1 VVAAMK
7 ADGDVLATLAV
18 QLAVLSLLAIGGA
31 NAIVPELHRQTVE
44 IAGWLTEQ
52 QFVELFA
59 IAQAMP
65 GPNFILVT
73 LIGYHVAGVAGAMTA
88 TAAMC
93 GPTCLLAYFVGKG
106 WERFR
111 NAPWRIAIQAGLV
124 PVSIGLL
131 CASAIVLARIA
142 DHNWVALA
150 ITVATVAITYFG
162 RLNPLWMFAVGGL
175 CGLAG
180 LV

>member
-1 VVAAMK
+1 MK
-7 ADGDVLATLAV
+7 ADTDILATLAL
-18 QLAVLSLLAIGGA
+18 QFAVLSLLAVGGA
-31 NAIVPELHRQTVE
+31 NAIVPELHRQTVHL
-44 IAGWLTEQ
+44 AGWVTER
-52 QFVELFA
+52 QFVEMFA

-73 LIGYHVAGVAGAMTA
+73 LIGYHVAGVAGALVA

-106 WERFR
+106 WERFK

-131 CASAIVLARIA
+131 CASAVVLARVA
-142 DHNWVALA
+142 DHNEVAFA
-150 ITVATVAITYFG
+150 ITATTAAITYFG
-162 RLNPLWMFAVGGL
+162 RLNPLWMFAAGGL
-175 CGLAG
+175 FGLAG

>member
-1 VVAAMK
+1 MK
-7 ADGDVLATLAV
+7 PHADVLATLAL
-18 QLAVLSLLAIGGA
+18 QLAVLSLLAVGGA
-31 NAIVPELHRQTVE
+31 NAIVPELHRQTVVLT
-44 IAGWLTEQ
+44 GWLTEQ

-73 LIGYHVAGVAGAMTA
+73 LIGYHVAGVAGALTA

-106 WERFR
+106 WERFKH
-111 NAPWRIAIQAGLV
+111 APWRIVIQAGLV

-131 CASAIVLARIA
+131 CASAVVLARVA
-142 DHNWVALA
+142 DHNLVA
-150 ITVATVAITYFG
+150 VAITAATAAITCFT
-162 RLNPLWMFAVGGL
+162 RVNPLWMFGVGGL
-175 CGLAG
+175 AGLAG